1 MNERNIIE
9 SADGTARIKLS
20 AIGHETMNEFMV
32 NYARKAAKTYSD
44 IFISQLNESVLN
56 GVIKSKIKEIIS
68 LCRRAGLDDEDT
80 REACADLIWPICN
93 YRKFPEIFAECM
105 NDNED
110 DRFEYAYVDMESSEP
125 SYDDGRIDGALTLCK
140 LFELSPTEA
149 AAHVTAAMECDLC
162 HALDRAV
169 KIYNNKEVV

>member
-9 SADGTARIKLS
+9 AADGTARIKLS
-20 AIGHETMNEFMV
+20 ALGHETMEEFMAS
-32 NYARKAAKTYSD
+32 YARKAAKTYSD
-44 IFISQLNESVLN
+44 IFIWQLNDAVLN
-56 GVIKSKIKEIIS
+56 GVIKSKITEIIS
-68 LCRRAGLDDEDT
+68 ICRRAGLDDEDT

-93 YRKFPEIFAECM
+93 YKKFPEIFQECM
-105 NDNED
+105 HDSDD
-110 DRFEYAYVDMESSEP
+110 DRFEYAYVDMSDEP

-149 AAHVTAAMECDLC
+149 AAHVTAAMEGDTGRV
-162 HALDRAV
+162 LDRAI

>member
-1 MNERNIIE
+1 MNEKNIIE

-20 AIGHETMNEFMV
+20 TLGHETMDEFMAS
-32 NYARKAAKTYSD
+32 YARKVTKTYSD
-44 IFISQLNESVLN
+44 IFIGQLNDAAIN
-56 GVIKSKIKEIIS
+56 GVIKSKCLEIIS

-93 YRKFPEIFAECM
+93 YRKFPELFLECM
-105 NDNED
+105 NDDAD
-110 DRFEYAYVDMESSEP
+110 DRFEYSYADMSSEP

-149 AAHVTAAMECDLC
+149 AAHVTAAMEGDPSYVLG
-162 HALDRAV
+162 RAASV
-169 KIYNNKEVV
+169 YGKEVR

>member
-1 MNERNIIE
+1 MSTEKKKIRLGQI
-9 SADGTARIKLS
+9 G
-20 AIGHETMNEFMV
+20 IGHNHGE
-32 NYARKAAKTYSD
+32 AKM
-44 IFISQLNESVLN
+44 L
-56 GVIKSKIKEIIS
+56 
-68 LCRRAGLDDEDT
+68 
-80 REACADLIWPICN
+80 N

-149 AAHVTAAMECDLC
+149 AAHVTAAMECDPC

>member
-20 AIGHETMNEFMV
+20 TLGHETMDEFMV

-44 IFISQLNESVLN
+44 IFIGQLNDAVLN

-68 LCRRAGLDDEDT
+68 LCRRAGLDEDDT
-80 REACADLIWPICN
+80 RESCADLIWPICN
-93 YRKFPEIFAECM
+93 YKKFPELFLECM
-105 NDNED
+105 NDDED
-110 DRFEYAYVDMESSEP
+110 GRFEYAYADMSSEP

-149 AAHVTAAMECDLC
+149 AAHVTAAMQGDPSYVLG
-162 HALDRAV
+162 RAAAV
-169 KIYNNKEVV
+169 YGKEVR

>member
-9 SADGTARIKLS
+9 SADGTARIKMS
-20 AIGHETMNEFMV
+20 SIGHAEMKEFV
-32 NYARKAAKTYSD
+32 EKYAEKTTKTYSD
-44 IFISQLNESVLN
+44 IFISQLNDSVLN
-56 GVIKSKIKEIIS
+56 GVIKSKITEIIS
-68 LCRRAGLDDEDT
+68 ICRRAGLDDEDT

-93 YRKFPEIFAECM
+93 YKKFPEIFLECM
-105 NDNED
+105 NDDAD
-110 DRFEYAYVDMESSEP
+110 DRFEYSYSDMSDEP
-125 SYDDGRIDGALTLCK
+125 TYNDGRIDGALTLCK

-149 AAHVTAAMECDLC
+149 AAHVTAAMECDPC

>member
-20 AIGHETMNEFMV
+20 TIGHETMNEFMTE
-32 NYARKAAKTYSD
+32 YARKAAKTYSD
-44 IFISQLNESVLN
+44 IFISQLNDAAIN
-56 GVIKSKIKEIIS
+56 GIIKSKITEIIS
-68 LCRRAGLDDEDT
+68 ICRRAGLDEEDT

-93 YRKFPEIFAECM
+93 YRKFPELFLECM
-105 NDNED
+105 NGDED
-110 DRFEYAYVDMESSEP
+110 GRFEYAYADMSSEP

-149 AAHVTAAMECDLC
+149 AAHVTAAMEGDPSYVLC
-162 HALDRAV
+162 RAASV
-169 KIYNNKEVV
+169 YGKEVR

>member
-1 MNERNIIE
+1 MNERNTIE

-20 AIGHETMNEFMV
+20 TLGHGTMDEFMAE
-32 NYARKAAKTYSD
+32 YARKASKTYSD
-44 IFISQLNESVLN
+44 IFISQLNDAVLN

-68 LCRRAGLDDEDT
+68 ICRRAGLDDEDT

-93 YRKFPEIFAECM
+93 YRKFPELFLECM
-105 NDNED
+105 NDDAD
-110 DRFEYAYVDMESSEP
+110 DRFEYSYSDMSDEP
-125 SYDDGRIDGALTLCK
+125 TYNDGRIDGALTLCK

-149 AAHVTAAMECDLC
+149 AAHVTAAMEGDPSYV
-162 HALDRAV
+162 LDRAI